1 MNVDALLPPTTP
13 RLDSKMLLNR
23 TLSTAVPSPT
33 SSPSR
38 QLTES
43 SPEEVARSACVIAS
57 CLRRWRNSPIEVQVQ
72 RVKSGSA
79 QFLNAFTVS
88 RTGSCVVVVGG
99 LAFWLGE
106 LEPNRY
112 ISQLPIE
119 MCEDG
124 IRMTQAELYSKTLA
138 AARALMGSESVI
150 EIPALVG
157 AEETDIAK
165 ILAGAIMMND
175 YRDACF

>member
-1 MNVDALLPPTTP
+1 
-13 RLDSKMLLNR
+13 
-23 TLSTAVPSPT
+23 
-33 SSPSR
+33 
-38 QLTES
+38 
-43 SPEEVARSACVIAS
+43 
-57 CLRRWRNSPIEVQVQ
+57 
-72 RVKSGSA
+72 VKSGSA